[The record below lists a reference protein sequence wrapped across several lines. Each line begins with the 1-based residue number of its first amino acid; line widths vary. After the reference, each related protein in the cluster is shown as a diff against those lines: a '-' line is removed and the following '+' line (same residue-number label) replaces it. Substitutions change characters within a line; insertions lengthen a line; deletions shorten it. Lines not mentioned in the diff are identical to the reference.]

1 MAGDVTTSVTAVI
14 SVVDKATPAIDQI
27 TASLKGVDQVA
38 KSINTTVPRSVAEMV
53 KNAPGNIF
61 NLPVRQAPDVSDVL
75 PDIVPAARAQVD
87 QAANIFDQL
96 GVRIRAIGDKIQ
108 AAWGR
113 AFSSIG
119 SAAQRVSGVLGRVF
133 SGWGAFI
140 GGFGIG
146 TALDSMVSGMNEL
159 VKTVDELAPQAT
171 SLGLTIQEFQRL
183 SLWAKEGGVPVN
195 KMATSLQN
203 LTRTMGGVNE
213 GLKGFG
219 KAEDAFRALGLLDE
233 ATGRLKA
240 QNAPELLRQLGPALA
255 AIADPGERAARA
267 AAILGTS
274 WRDMLPLLLQG
285 PDAMDKAAE
294 ASKRLGEI
302 SPDMQKAAEDYKKAT
317 ADFAQSLSS
326 LRMGIGATLIP
337 VLTPAIKELTDFI
350 AANREGLTAVFKGAA
365 DAVIGF
371 FETVG
376 PVVKSTA
383 ADLAG
388 IKEVFVWIADKL
400 PSVKS
405 AGPLFTPVEP
415 AEFAPP
421 PDFASAWADP
431 ITKIRDAIEE
441 ALKAVEGFFATIST
455 KGDEL
460 FGGALAT
467 KIGDA
472 FRHVSEAL
480 QTPLADVWTGA
491 ADAISRAWLVI
502 DPILAKFWQ
511 MLQEIA
517 KWTGLGGV
525 ATAFEG
531 IAGSITKAQEAWQKW
546 RGATE
551 TPTAVSPGGGPI
563 AWGDLAGQTPG
574 GLIGP
579 VAGGEPANGRV
590 DVNVTLANAPPG
602 TRATTQTTGTGVRTQ
617 ADVGYSMPWTQPP
630 YSGPWAPGAG

>member
-27 TASLKGVDQVA
+27 TESLKGVDQVA

-113 AFSSIG
+113 AFSAIG
-119 SAAQRVSGVLGRVF
+119 SAAQRISGVLGKIF

-146 TALDSMVSGMNEL
+146 TALDWMVGGMDEL
-159 VKTVDELAPQAT
+159 VKTVDKLAPQAA
-171 SLGLTIQEFQRL
+171 SIGLTIQQFQRL
-183 SLWAKEGGVPVN
+183 TLWAQQGGVPVS

-255 AIADPGERAARA
+255 SIADPGERAARA

-285 PDAMDKAAE
+285 PDAMDRAAE

-350 AANREGLTAVFKGAA
+350 AANREAITAVFKGAA
-365 DAVIGF
+365 DAVIRF
-371 FETVG
+371 FEQVG

-388 IKEVFVWIADKL
+388 IKEVFVWIGEKL
-400 PSVKS
+400 PSFQMPEMKVS
-405 AGPLFTPVEP
+405 
-415 AEFAPP
+415 
-421 PDFASAWADP
+421 ADP
-431 ITKIRDAIEE
+431 MTTVRDSIIRALDA
-441 ALKAVEGFFATIST
+441 V
-455 KGDEL
+455 
-460 FGGALAT
+460 
-467 KIGDA
+467 
-472 FRHVSEAL
+472 REAL
-480 QTPLADVWTGA
+480 QTPLPDIWAGA

-502 DPILAKFWQ
+502 EPILSKFWQ

-531 IAGSITKAQEAWQKW
+531 IAGSITKAQDAWQKW
-546 RGATE
+546 RGQTE
-551 TPTAVSPGGGPI
+551 TPTAVSPGGGPMS
-563 AWGDLAGQTPG
+563 WEDLTGRTPG

-579 VAGGEPANGRV
+579 AAGAAPNGQV

-617 ADVGYSMPWTQPP
+617 ADVGYSMPWTQPA
-630 YSGPWAPGAG
+630 YSGPWAPAAG